1 MTPPAVLVE
10 VHCPACDG
18 AGCVEAPPRYRV
30 PCDTCQGLGSCTA
43 RLVSHEE
50 MADTDPAPPMTD
62 RESRLRSLGFD
73 DFTDEQRRANLAD
86 NIDALRK
93 P

>member
-1 MTPPAVLVE
+1 MTPPHVLVE

-30 PCDTCQGLGSCTA
+30 PCDTCHGLGSCTA

-50 MADTDPAPPMTD
+50 TADTDPAPPMV
-62 RESRLRSLGFD
+62 
-73 DFTDEQRRANLAD
+73 DEETPR
-86 NIDALRK
+86 

>member
-1 MTPPAVLVE
+1 MTPPHVLVE

-30 PCDTCQGLGSCTA
+30 PCDTCGGLGQCVA

-50 MADTDPAPPMTD
+50 TADTDPAPPP
-62 RESRLRSLGFD
+62 D
-73 DFTDEQRRANLAD
+73 DEETPR
-86 NIDALRK
+86 